1 MSGKKSSKFRSCLN
15 ACPTSGLATV
25 RGGQRLCIFL
35 SQLNILPKASCL
47 LAEPISVFSVSHAAI
62 HALERRIRQ
71 VVWWAKNYARS
82 PPSPLSLSRGKTC
95 YEKAIGL
102 CAPERKRGKIGSEV
116 SSSVVLCVR
125 NPDKWSAR
133 PPVRPSVR
141 PENKLHGDRR
151 ANGTVRPSEM
161 RAAIRC

>member
-1 MSGKKSSKFRSCLN
+1 MFAITARRKQIACRMSGKKSSKFRSCLN

-47 LAEPISVFSVSHAAI
+47 LAELISLFSVSHAAI

-82 PPSPLSLSRGKTC
+82 PPSHSTFPISGKNLLRESNRALCSRKK
-95 YEKAIGL
+95 ER
-102 CAPERKRGKIGSEV
+102 ENRKRSKQLGSAM
-116 SSSVVLCVR
+116 C
-125 NPDKWSAR
+125 A
-133 PPVRPSVR
+133 
-141 PENKLHGDRR
+141 
-151 ANGTVRPSEM
+151 
-161 RAAIRC
+161 